1 MWGSVTTEFDI
12 VSSMSNPLSI
22 IDVEANLTY
31 LLHLWKIV
39 KFTHIHMRDKALQES
54 HLVLFGI
61 SPMKKIFFNG
71 FTFLWHIICRIHML
85 ALLAGTSVRRD
96 EPEKNDDCGDR
107 NFKLKFST
115 KTKILRAIFRFIF
128 FEISKL
134 SPLFSKYGLRSPKNA
149 SRGLQSVLQAHIL
162 KYFLF
167 SIRPR
172 ETKSLPIEM

>member
-1 MWGSVTTEFDI
+1 MFLSSILNSVKILLYKMWGSVTTEFDI

-107 NFKLKFST
+107 NFSWNFQPKRKSFAPSFVL
-115 KTKILRAIFRFIF
+115 F
-128 FEISKL
+128 FSKL
-134 SPLFSKYGLRSPKNA
+134 VNWVLYF
-149 SRGLQSVLQAHIL
+149 QS
-162 KYFLF
+162 
-167 SIRPR
+167 
-172 ETKSLPIEM
+172 MD